1 MDMKAAGAAEAVN
14 SQRLYERA
22 KKIMAGGVSRNTVM
36 RKPHPLYVAHAE
48 GCRIT
53 DVDGIERIDFANNM
67 TSLIHGHAHPAVTE
81 AVTEQLRRGS
91 AYTLATEIELD
102 YAEQLCARN
111 PTFEQVRF
119 VNSGTEAVMGAL
131 KAARAFTGRPK
142 IAKVEGTYHGLYDFA
157 EVSQTAAPSN
167 WGSLDRPASVPV
179 AHATPQSVL
188 NDVVVVPFNDPERA
202 RRILDRHRSQ
212 IACILL
218 DVMPHRAG
226 LYPALPEFA
235 AALQDWARANG
246 SLLVVDEVITFRNSF
261 GGAQQHYQL
270 TPDLTTLGKII
281 GGGLPVGAIAGRAEI
296 MQLFNPH
303 GDDFRLSYSGTF
315 SANPIT
321 MTAGYVAME
330 LFDCGELQRLND
342 LGEQARQGIAFVIES
357 RGCEA
362 SVSGAGSLFR
372 IHMQAEAPKD
382 YRAGYPTEEQSSR
395 LRQFFDHLLGNGI
408 LLIYSCAG
416 SISTAMGQSEVEQL
430 IIAVDK
436 ALASIKS

>member
-1 MDMKAAGAAEAVN
+1 MKATGTAGAGN

-22 KKIMAGGVSRNTVM
+22 KKVMAGGVSRNTIM
-36 RKPHPLYVAHAE
+36 RKPHPLYAAHAE

-53 DVDGIERIDFANNM
+53 DVDGVERIDFANNM
-67 TSLIHGHAHPAVTE
+67 TALIHGHAHPAVTE
-81 AVTEQLRRGS
+81 AVTKQLRHGT

-167 WGSLDRPASVPV
+167 WGSLDSPASVPV
-179 AHATPQSVL
+179 AQATPQSVL
-188 NDVVVVPFNDPERA
+188 DDVVVIPFNDPERA
-202 RRILDRHRSQ
+202 HRILDCHGPE
-212 IACILL
+212 IACVLL

-226 LYPALPEFA
+226 LYPALPEFTA
-235 AALQDWARANG
+235 TLQEWTRANG

-261 GGAQQHYQL
+261 GGAQQDYQL

-296 MQLFNPH
+296 MQLMNPYS
-303 GDDFRLSYSGTF
+303 DDYRMSYSGTF

-321 MTAGYVAME
+321 MTAGHVAMG
-330 LFDCGELQRLND
+330 LFDRNEVQRLND
-342 LGEQARQGIAFVIES
+342 LGEQARQGIASVIKS
-357 RGCEA
+357 RGCDA

-382 YRAGYPTEEQSSR
+382 YRAGYPTEEQSNR
-395 LRQFFDHLLGNGI
+395 LRQFFDHLLDDGI

-430 IIAVDK
+430 INAVDK
-436 ALASIKS
+436 ALGRSEF